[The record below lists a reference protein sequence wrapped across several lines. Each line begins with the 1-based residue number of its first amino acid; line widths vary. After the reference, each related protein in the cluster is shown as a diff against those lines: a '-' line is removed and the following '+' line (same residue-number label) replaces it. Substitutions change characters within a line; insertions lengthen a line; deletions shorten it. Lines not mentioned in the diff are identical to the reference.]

1 MCLLQQVR
9 ALKLDN
15 TVGHL
20 KGQLIS
26 HSYRTR
32 HVRALLSNTSPC
44 QLLSLLLLL
53 FFMKTYGRCLVSS

>member
-15 TVGHL
+15 TVGQL
-20 KGQLIS
+20 KGQLTS
-26 HSYRTR
+26 HLDRMR

-44 QLLSLLLLL
+44 QLLLLLLLL
-53 FFMKTYGRCLVSS
+53 FL

>member
-26 HSYRTR
+26 HPYRTR

-44 QLLSLLLLL
+44 QLLLLLL
-53 FFMKTYGRCLVSS
+53 FFMKMYSRCLVSS

>member
-26 HSYRTR
+26 HPYRTR
-32 HVRALLSNTSPC
+32 HVRALLSRITP
-44 QLLSLLLLL
+44 SLQ
-53 FFMKTYGRCLVSS
+53 FFFSFMKQLAVL